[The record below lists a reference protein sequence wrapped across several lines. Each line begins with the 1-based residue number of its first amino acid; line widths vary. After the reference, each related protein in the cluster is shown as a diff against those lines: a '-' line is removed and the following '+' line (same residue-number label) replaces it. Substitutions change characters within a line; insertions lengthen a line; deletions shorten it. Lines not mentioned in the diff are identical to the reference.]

1 MYSSL
6 LSSPLLSSLL
16 LFSTHLF
23 RTHFYF
29 YQYLL
34 FYLLS
39 TLVSLPPSLPLSL
52 SLSLSLS
59 SQLFSNLLC
68 SSLPFPTL
76 VCSTLLDMSELGNL
90 SELPFMTGWLGVIPL
105 ICYII
110 IWSIKELC
118 FKHVFGAH
126 TPQPNNMHLRAN
138 VPAHGSFQAQKS
150 EITGMCTLLVT
161 IWNVPLEYY
170 IIILYKTSTISMYPL
185 EYNMILENRQ
195 HQQPSIHACD
205 RQ

>member
-6 LSSPLLSSLL
+6 LSSPLLSSPLLDSSLPYSFLL
-16 LFSTHLF
+16 LPVPT
-23 RTHFYF
+23 
-29 YQYLL
+29 
-34 FYLLS
+34 LLS
-39 TLVSLPPSLPLSL
+39 PLYSCLSPSLPPSLSL